1 MGNIITTINYS
12 RLRVT
17 ALSAACSLGLEA
29 CIKEAGEQFTTWLA
43 KPDDRPKA
51 DVRETVY
58 YYGMLSVGDQE
69 TWDTVWDLFVNEADA
84 SEKSKIMYGLSA
96 VNSPWIL
103 QQYIDLAWN
112 EDYVRGQ
119 DYFTCLTYISA
130 NPVGESLV
138 WDYVRENW
146 PRLVD
151 RFGLNER
158 YLGNLIPS
166 ITARFSTQTKL
177 EEMEQFFAKYPE
189 AGAGTAARVRALET
203 VKNNIVWLAENLEG
217 VDAWLDKQQ
226 L

>member
-1 MGNIITTINYS
+1 
-12 RLRVT
+12 
-17 ALSAACSLGLEA
+17 LSAACSLGLES
-29 CIKEAGEQFTTWLA
+29 CLTEAGEQFNAWLA
-43 KPDDRPKA
+43 KPEDRPKA

-58 YYGMLSVGDQE
+58 YYGIQSVGSQE
-69 TWDTVWDLFVNEADA
+69 DWDAVWELFVNESDA
-84 SEKSKIMYGLSA
+84 SEKSKLMYGLSA
-96 VNSPWIL
+96 IQIPWIL
-103 QQYIDLAWN
+103 QRYIDLAWN
-112 EDYVRGQ
+112 EEYVRGQ

-146 PRLVD
+146 QRLVD

-217 VDAWLDKQQ
+217 VDAWLDKQP